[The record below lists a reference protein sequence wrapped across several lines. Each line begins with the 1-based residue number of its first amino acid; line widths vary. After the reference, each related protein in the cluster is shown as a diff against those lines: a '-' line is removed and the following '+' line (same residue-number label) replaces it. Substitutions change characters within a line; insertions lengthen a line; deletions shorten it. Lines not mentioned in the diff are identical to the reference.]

1 MLDPNE
7 VADLRAFL
15 DEMNI
20 DTEEQYQSSMD
31 HTCDQC
37 LNCDLFVVDES
48 VYGWMVQCRLTDVP
62 TTCGGPYHRK

>member
-20 DTEEQYQSSMD
+20 DTDRQYQAAMEQA
-31 HTCDQC
+31 CDQC
-37 LNCDLFVVDES
+37 LNCDLFVVDENI
-48 VYGWMVQCRLTDVP
+48 YGWMVQCRLADVP